1 MTGESSF
8 ELLRCPLHPESGP
21 LRHDPSAGVL
31 ACPTCARTF
40 PIVDGIPDLLLP
52 DPEFAE
58 FLASEAE
65 QWDGHAFRYE
75 ETRKYDCTYRAAV
88 EATAEAL
95 RPIAGDL
102 ILDAACGTGMTIRSY
117 RQPGMRI
124 VALDLSMVSLQWQR
138 ANLGYPEV
146 LFVRGNLLALPF
158 AARTFSRVLCANAI
172 HHIPGASAREETIR
186 ELGRVAQE
194 GARVVVTVNNFSIP
208 KRRAGWSNDGPA
220 GSLSGAVQYI
230 HRFGSLEF
238 HELLATALDVER
250 IRGAGMPLL
259 YRFGMGAISE
269 RLERVLRRFPAGVH
283 WADMLIGVGSPRGA
297 ATAARSA
304 SAARRPQPHPSTG
317 EPSARSR
324 AGR

>member
-1 MTGESSF
+1 MTDRPSF
-8 ELLRCPLHPESGP
+8 ELLSCPLHPESGS

-31 ACPTCARTF
+31 TCPKCVRPF
-40 PIVDGIPDLLLP
+40 PIVDGIPDLLVP
-52 DPEFAE
+52 DPEHAE
-58 FLASEAE
+58 FLAAEAE
-65 QWDGHAFRYE
+65 QWDGHAYRYE
-75 ETRKYDCTYRAAV
+75 ETRKYDCAYRAAV
-88 EATAEAL
+88 EATAVAL
-95 RPIAGDL
+95 RPVAGNL

-138 ANLGYPEV
+138 ENLGYPEV

-172 HHIPGASAREETIR
+172 HHLPASAREESVR

-194 GARVVVTVNNFSIP
+194 GARVVVTVNNYSIP
-208 KRRAGWSNDGPA
+208 KRRAGWSKDGPA

-238 HELLATALDVER
+238 HNLLATALDVER
-250 IRGAGMPLL
+250 IRGAAMPLL
-259 YRFGMGAISE
+259 YRFGMGTISE

-283 WADMLIGVGSPRGA
+283 WADMLIGVGSPRGV
-297 ATAARSA
+297 ATAAMSA
-304 SAARRPQPHPSTG
+304 SAARRPQPHQSTG